1 MSLQGGLNELDTS
14 NSNIWTNNFFSY
26 RILGGYQV
34 KKIWALVTI
43 IATAILSG
51 ALLSKFLN
59 WAGEIEIFDFDLDED
74 IDQES
79 NPFA

>member
-1 MSLQGGLNELDTS
+1 M
-14 NSNIWTNNFFSY
+14 
-26 RILGGYQV
+26 

-59 WAGEIEIFDFDLDED
+59 WAGNVEIFDFDLDED